1 MRFRRL
7 CEVTTLAGMSD
18 IQTDPESKTYV
29 TRASVMQLLSDD
41 EVAKVSSAES
51 SDPLSVGDEYLDL
64 LHLDVGV
71 QRAKEATIGTSHL
84 LPKKVIHADTWGKIL
99 SHLEIPQHLP

>member
-1 MRFRRL
+1 
-7 CEVTTLAGMSD
+7 MSE
-18 IQTDPESKTYV
+18 TKTEPEIKTYV

-64 LHLDVGV
+64 QHLDLGV
-71 QRAKEATIGTSHL
+71 QTAKGDTSGTPHF
-84 LPKKVIHADTWGKIL
+84 LPKKVIHLDTWGKIL
-99 SHLEIPQHLP
+99 SDLEIPK